1 MTIDVCHITR
11 LYYFSVCVP
20 SSEGKQ
26 TAVLSWEQPS
36 RRHVYSSPYL
46 IKRGIMTS
54 CHLGLYRYMLMLMFK
69 QQNNLKMHF

>member
-1 MTIDVCHITR
+1 MSVTLLDYTILVSVFLLVKVNK
-11 LYYFSVCVP
+11 LY
-20 SSEGKQ
+20 
-26 TAVLSWEQPS
+26 AVLSWEQPS